1 MSLSMYDASVPG
13 FIRAL
18 DALQAILAKAAAHAA
33 EKKIVEA
40 ALLQSRLFPDM
51 LTFTRQVQVATDF
64 ARGTGARLAG
74 MEPPAVEDKE
84 TSFAELIARVGATS
98 DYLRTLPAASFDGA
112 ETRPITRQV
121 RGEPKTITG
130 RNYLFEYALPNFY
143 FHATT
148 AYALLRHNGL
158 AIGKGDFIGT
168 LS

>member
-1 MSLSMYDASVPG
+1 
-13 FIRAL
+13 
-18 DALQAILAKAAAHAA
+18 
-33 EKKIVEA
+33 
-40 ALLQSRLFPDM
+40 M